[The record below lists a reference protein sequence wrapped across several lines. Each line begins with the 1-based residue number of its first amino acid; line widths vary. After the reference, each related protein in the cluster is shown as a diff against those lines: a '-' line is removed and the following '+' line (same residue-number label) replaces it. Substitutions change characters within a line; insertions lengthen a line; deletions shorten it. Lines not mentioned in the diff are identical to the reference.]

1 MENKDMEWIE
11 DINPIIHFENLEF
24 NPHPAFW
31 QAEKS
36 GVQATGHFP
45 INGKWYSVVGG
56 GIGLYGDGVT
66 TFEVWGDD
74 MDDPIGYLTIDEVNE
89 WLIEMQSK

>member
-1 MENKDMEWIE
+1 MENKDLDWVI
-11 DINPIIHFENLEF
+11 DVNPIIYFENLEF
-24 NPHPAFW
+24 KPHPAFW
-31 QAEKS
+31 HSEK
-36 GVQATGHFP
+36 GAVQATGHFP

-56 GIGLYGDGVT
+56 AIGLYGDGVN

-74 MDDPIGYLTIDEVNE
+74 MADPIGYLNKEEVNE